1 MPPPRVRLATPV
13 DPMKPDGVAIPNC
26 TVAWSMSPQVQ
37 PKVSHPHSSNQRLTA
52 HTHMS
57 EGERPQER
65 TQRGGRVGPVED
77 PTQRPVPQQCHVVD
91 AVGAGDHAGDQ
102 GGHLPT
108 GVGALVRRD
117 IHMPIR
123 QHRQPGRR
131 PLRRR
136 GRASRTSQRRSG
148 RGTGDTARLGCERH
162 PERRENGPTPR
173 PTVRTRRSAATQ
185 QTPIRP
191 PAVNPRP
198 CRAAGSGRSGT
209 RR

>member
-1 MPPPRVRLATPV
+1 
-13 DPMKPDGVAIPNC
+13 MKPDGVAIPNC

-108 GVGALVRRD
+108 GVGALVRRNTQ
-117 IHMPIR
+117 MPIR
-123 QHRQPGRR
+123 QHRQPGQRR
-131 PLRRR
+131 QPHRRNQARRRHQIPVIEHRRLHRTRVRELHLRDALPLRRN
-136 GRASRTSQRRSG
+136 RSLDKPNSVATQG
-148 RGTGDTARLGCERH
+148 HSHVT
-162 PERRENGPTPR
+162 
-173 PTVRTRRSAATQ
+173 TRRKL
-185 QTPIRP
+185 RP
-191 PAVNPRP
+191 SVDRGLV
-198 CRAAGSGRSGT
+198 RHVRS
-209 RR
+209 RLLAPVRLKELA